1 MVEAALVTG
10 IAVLGTLLGATLTYF
25 FQKRQAVYI
34 HAMTAR
40 ERLRTERIAAYGAL
54 VEGVADLR
62 GGQLIRWT
70 TRRESPADSD
80 EYAQARSDSWRLRA
94 AARSAMYRVQLVT
107 DDEDFARRA
116 RELVELTIQILDA
129 VDTDDLA
136 ARAQRSADE
145 TDAFIVEARLR
156 LGSGGTG

>member
-1 MVEAALVTG
+1 MEPAVVTG
-10 IAVLGTLLGATLTYF
+10 IAVLGTLLGSALTYY

-34 HAMTAR
+34 HGMTAR
-40 ERLRTERIAAYGAL
+40 ERLRVERIGAYGAL
-54 VEGVADLR
+54 AESVADLR

-80 EYAQARSDSWRLRA
+80 EYARARSDSWRLRA
-94 AARSAMYRVQLVT
+94 AARSTMYRVQLVT

-129 VDTDDLA
+129 TDADDLA
-136 ARAQRSADE
+136 IRAQRSAEE
-145 TDAFIVEARLR
+145 TDSFINEARQR
-156 LGSGGTG
+156 LSRGDTG